1 MKILLLMVSLLLLS
15 SCAGTI
21 SKNIHQ
27 KKEDCFQ
34 IIASQSFFE
43 KHIAFKKCH
52 DKLSKLM
59 LTVII
64 IHDQN

>member
-1 MKILLLMVSLLLLS
+1 MISLLLLS
-15 SCAGTI
+15 SCTVI
-21 SKNIHQ
+21 PKNIHQ
-27 KKEDCFQ
+27 KEDCFQ

-43 KHIAFKKCH
+43 KHMAFKKCH

-59 LTVII
+59 MVIV